1 MRKYRGGS
9 EFFWQIASERTR
21 CFFPGRGNDR
31 LSSKILRLFLFPV
44 RLNISWQMNGQRV
57 STDEF
62 AKMKNIFR
70 RYYRCLIS
78 LERDVYFVGA
88 EIRASFP
95 LPQ

>member
-1 MRKYRGGS
+1 MLFLGY
-9 EFFWQIASERTR
+9 
-21 CFFPGRGNDR
+21 GNDR

-57 STDEF
+57 STDEL

-78 LERDVYFVGA
+78 RT
-88 EIRASFP
+88 
-95 LPQ
+95 